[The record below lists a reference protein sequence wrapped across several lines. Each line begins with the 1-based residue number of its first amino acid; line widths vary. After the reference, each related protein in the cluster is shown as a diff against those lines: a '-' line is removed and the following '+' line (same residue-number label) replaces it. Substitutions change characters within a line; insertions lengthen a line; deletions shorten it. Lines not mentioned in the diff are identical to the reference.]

1 MQPVFNMKMEPMAV
15 AVVLFDISFCMI
27 TFFVLVYIFVRRCQR
42 RDELR
47 RMNAARRPLS
57 KATSSPSARSSTTT
71 FDFDTDAARRPLIK
85 VNSTPPPRSSITTFN
100 FESDYETP
108 IHQKNFKCGTQGTLE
123 PLKERTVAKEVLSRK
138 PSQFKQ
144 YLDVANI

>member
-1 MQPVFNMKMEPMAV
+1 MKMEPMAV
-15 AVVLFDISFCMI
+15 AVVLFDMSFCMI

-57 KATSSPSARSSTTT
+57 RATSSPSARSSTTT
-71 FDFDTDAARRPLIK
+71 FDFNTDAVRRPLIR
-85 VNSTPPPRSSITTFN
+85 VNSTPTPRSSITTLN
-100 FESDYETP
+100 FESDYDTP
-108 IHQKNFKCGTQGTLE
+108 IHQKNFKRGPQGTLK
-123 PLKERTVAKEVLSRK
+123 PSKDRVVAKEALSRN

-144 YLDVANI
+144 YLEVANI

>member
-1 MQPVFNMKMEPMAV
+1 MKMEPMAV
-15 AVVLFDISFCMI
+15 AVVLFDILFCTI

-47 RMNAARRPLS
+47 RMNATRRPLNR
-57 KATSSPSARSSTTT
+57 ATSSPSARSSTTT
-71 FDFDTDAARRPLIK
+71 FDFDADAVRRPLIK
-85 VNSTPPPRSSITTFN
+85 TTSTPTPRSSITTFN

-108 IHQKNFKCGTQGTLE
+108 IDQKNFKRGPEGTLK
-123 PLKERTVAKEVLSRK
+123 PVNERTVAKEVLSRK

-144 YLDVANI
+144 YLEVANI